1 MKSKSRK
8 TAVLSVIILLLI
20 MQLAFLN
27 ERKHEDNKTS
37 IQLAERNV
45 QDTSVSD
52 KEAAYTE
59 EIVSTEL
66 NVVYRNTSSLKDIS
80 QEMEESKVK
89 SSYDN
94 KVVSYTLEELIIYS
108 EPDLKSEPVGIMY
121 SGSEADVLE
130 RGEEWSKIQSG
141 KVTGYIRN
149 VDVLFDSEAE
159 VIASV
164 IGNKQAKVNADV
176 INVYAEADDSAAV
189 ISTLEKGAEIYA
201 YEENGNYTLISC
213 DNGFGYI
220 SNDSFDVSYNL
231 SKAVSM
237 AEIEAI
243 KEEER
248 AEAARKAAE
257 EAAAQAAGGQGT
269 KGHGTPAQAT
279 AAQNA
284 IKQQTTTR
292 GAYTVSAE
300 ELHLLAAIIYW
311 ESGWEPSEGQLAVA
325 NVVLNRVFSSRFSQN
340 TITSVVYAPGQFS
353 GVSENGVPS
362 ARFQAVLNKSN
373 EELNV
378 RGCYDSALRALA
390 GENNIGDLLFFINVK
405 KADITKYKGYTIVN
419 NHCFYTY

>member
-1 MKSKSRK
+1 MYKFVTITMEVIMKSKSRK

-52 KEAAYTE
+52 KDAAYTE
-59 EIVSTEL
+59 EIISTEL

-164 IGNKQAKVNADV
+164 IGNKQAKVNADM
-176 INVYAEADDSAAV
+176 INVYAEADNSAAV
-189 ISTLEKGAEIYA
+189 ISTLEK
-201 YEENGNYTLISC
+201 
-213 DNGFGYI
+213 
-220 SNDSFDVSYNL
+220 
-231 SKAVSM
+231 
-237 AEIEAI
+237 
-243 KEEER
+243 ER
-248 AEAARKAAE
+248 R
-257 EAAAQAAGGQGT
+257 
-269 KGHGTPAQAT
+269 
-279 AAQNA
+279 
-284 IKQQTTTR
+284 
-292 GAYTVSAE
+292 
-300 ELHLLAAIIYW
+300 
-311 ESGWEPSEGQLAVA
+311 
-325 NVVLNRVFSSRFSQN
+325 
-340 TITSVVYAPGQFS
+340 
-353 GVSENGVPS
+353 
-362 ARFQAVLNKSN
+362 
-373 EELNV
+373 
-378 RGCYDSALRALA
+378 
-390 GENNIGDLLFFINVK
+390 
-405 KADITKYKGYTIVN
+405 
-419 NHCFYTY
+419 

>member
-52 KEAAYTE
+52 KDAAYTE
-59 EIVSTEL
+59 EIISTEL

-164 IGNKQAKVNADV
+164 IGNKQAKVNADM
-176 INVYAEADDSAAV
+176 INVYAEADNSAAV
-189 ISTLEKGAEIYA
+189 ISTLEKGAEIDA

-257 EAAAQAAGGQGT
+257 EAA
-269 KGHGTPAQAT
+269 AQAT

-373 EELNV
+373 EELNL
-378 RGCYDSALRALA
+378 RGCYDSALKALA

-405 KADITKYKGYTIVN
+405 KADFTKYKGYTIVN

>member
-52 KEAAYTE
+52 KDAAYTE
-59 EIVSTEL
+59 EIISTEL

-164 IGNKQAKVNADV
+164 IGNKQAKVNADL

-189 ISTLEKGAEIYA
+189 ISTLEKGAEIDA

-257 EAAAQAAGGQGT
+257 EAAAQAA
-269 KGHGTPAQAT
+269 

-373 EELNV
+373 EELNL
-378 RGCYDSALRALA
+378 RGCYDSALKALA

-405 KADITKYKGYTIVN
+405 KADFTKYKGYTIVN

>member
-189 ISTLEKGAEIYA
+189 ISTLEKGAEIDA

-248 AEAARKAAE
+248 AEAARKAA
-257 EAAAQAAGGQGT
+257 AQAAA
-269 KGHGTPAQAT
+269 AQAT

>member
-52 KEAAYTE
+52 KDAAYTE
-59 EIVSTEL
+59 EIISTEL

-164 IGNKQAKVNADV
+164 IGNKQAKVNADM

-189 ISTLEKGAEIYA
+189 ISTLEKGAEIDA

-257 EAAAQAAGGQGT
+257 EAAAQAAAGQGGAAKAAAAAKEKYASVST
-269 KGHGTPAQAT
+269 T
-279 AAQNA
+279 A
-284 IKQQTTTR
+284 R
-292 GAYTVSAE
+292 SSYSASADE
-300 ELHLLAAIIYW
+300 IHLLAAIVYW
-311 ESGWEPSEGQLAVA
+311 ESGWEPANGQLAVA
-325 NVVLNRVFSSRFSQN
+325 NVVLNRVLSSRFSQN

-373 EELNV
+373 EELN
-378 RGCYDSALRALA
+378 
-390 GENNIGDLLFFINVK
+390 
-405 KADITKYKGYTIVN
+405 
-419 NHCFYTY
+419 

>member
-1 MKSKSRK
+1 M
-8 TAVLSVIILLLI
+8 
-20 MQLAFLN
+20 
-27 ERKHEDNKTS
+27 
-37 IQLAERNV
+37 
-45 QDTSVSD
+45 
-52 KEAAYTE
+52 
-59 EIVSTEL
+59 
-66 NVVYRNTSSLKDIS
+66 VYRNTSSLKDIS

-121 SGSEADVLE
+121 SGSEADGLA

-141 KVTGYIRN
+141 EVTGYIRN

-189 ISTLEKGAEIYA
+189 ISTLEKGAEIDA

-257 EAAAQAAGGQGT
+257 EAAAQAAA
-269 KGHGTPAQAT
+269 AQAAQDAPQT
-279 AAQNA
+279 LLKTGIALPQRGLAKADAERLTRSLKHTMSTYCMINRTEKGLSAAQQELEGL
-284 IKQQTTTR
+284 KSE
-292 GAYTVSAE
+292 SAALSMADAQDGE
-300 ELHLLAAIIYW
+300 IAALARLQSQLLLAKEMVKAMRKRT
-311 ESGWEPSEGQLAVA
+311 ESLGSH
-325 NVVLNRVFSSRFSQN
+325 
-340 TITSVVYAPGQFS
+340 Y
-353 GVSENGVPS
+353 
-362 ARFQAVLNKSN
+362 
-373 EELNV
+373 
-378 RGCYDSALRALA
+378 RA
-390 GENNIGDLLFFINVK
+390 D
-405 KADITKYKGYTIVN
+405 
-419 NHCFYTY
+419 

>member
-189 ISTLEKGAEIYA
+189 ISTLEKGAEIDA

-243 KEEER
+243 KEER

-257 EAAAQAAGGQGT
+257 EAAAQAAA
-269 KGHGTPAQAT
+269 AQAT

>member
-52 KEAAYTE
+52 KDASYTE
-59 EIVSTEL
+59 EIISTEL

-164 IGNKQAKVNADV
+164 IGNKQAKVNADM
-176 INVYAEADDSAAV
+176 INVYAEADNSAAV
-189 ISTLEKGAEIYA
+189 ISTLEK
-201 YEENGNYTLISC
+201 
-213 DNGFGYI
+213 
-220 SNDSFDVSYNL
+220 
-231 SKAVSM
+231 
-237 AEIEAI
+237 
-243 KEEER
+243 ER
-248 AEAARKAAE
+248 R
-257 EAAAQAAGGQGT
+257 
-269 KGHGTPAQAT
+269 
-279 AAQNA
+279 
-284 IKQQTTTR
+284 
-292 GAYTVSAE
+292 
-300 ELHLLAAIIYW
+300 
-311 ESGWEPSEGQLAVA
+311 
-325 NVVLNRVFSSRFSQN
+325 
-340 TITSVVYAPGQFS
+340 
-353 GVSENGVPS
+353 
-362 ARFQAVLNKSN
+362 
-373 EELNV
+373 
-378 RGCYDSALRALA
+378 
-390 GENNIGDLLFFINVK
+390 
-405 KADITKYKGYTIVN
+405 
-419 NHCFYTY
+419 

>member
-52 KEAAYTE
+52 KDAAYTE
-59 EIVSTEL
+59 EIISTEL

-164 IGNKQAKVNADV
+164 IGNKQAKVNADM

-189 ISTLEKGAEIYA
+189 ISTLEKGAEIDA

-257 EAAAQAAGGQGT
+257 EAAAQAA
-269 KGHGTPAQAT
+269 

>member
-189 ISTLEKGAEIYA
+189 ISTLEKGAEIDA

-257 EAAAQAAGGQGT
+257 EAA
-269 KGHGTPAQAT
+269 AQAT

>member
-52 KEAAYTE
+52 KDAAYTE
-59 EIVSTEL
+59 EIISTEL

-164 IGNKQAKVNADV
+164 IGNKQAKVNADM
-176 INVYAEADDSAAV
+176 INVYAEADNSAAV
-189 ISTLEKGAEIYA
+189 I
-201 YEENGNYTLISC
+201 
-213 DNGFGYI
+213 
-220 SNDSFDVSYNL
+220 
-231 SKAVSM
+231 
-237 AEIEAI
+237 
-243 KEEER
+243 
-248 AEAARKAAE
+248 
-257 EAAAQAAGGQGT
+257 
-269 KGHGTPAQAT
+269 
-279 AAQNA
+279 
-284 IKQQTTTR
+284 
-292 GAYTVSAE
+292 
-300 ELHLLAAIIYW
+300 
-311 ESGWEPSEGQLAVA
+311 
-325 NVVLNRVFSSRFSQN
+325 
-340 TITSVVYAPGQFS
+340 
-353 GVSENGVPS
+353 
-362 ARFQAVLNKSN
+362 
-373 EELNV
+373 
-378 RGCYDSALRALA
+378 
-390 GENNIGDLLFFINVK
+390 
-405 KADITKYKGYTIVN
+405 
-419 NHCFYTY
+419 

>member
-52 KEAAYTE
+52 KDASYTE
-59 EIVSTEL
+59 EIISTEL

-164 IGNKQAKVNADV
+164 IGNKQAKVNADL

-189 ISTLEKGAEIYA
+189 ISTLEK
-201 YEENGNYTLISC
+201 
-213 DNGFGYI
+213 
-220 SNDSFDVSYNL
+220 
-231 SKAVSM
+231 
-237 AEIEAI
+237 
-243 KEEER
+243 ER
-248 AEAARKAAE
+248 R
-257 EAAAQAAGGQGT
+257 
-269 KGHGTPAQAT
+269 
-279 AAQNA
+279 
-284 IKQQTTTR
+284 
-292 GAYTVSAE
+292 
-300 ELHLLAAIIYW
+300 
-311 ESGWEPSEGQLAVA
+311 
-325 NVVLNRVFSSRFSQN
+325 
-340 TITSVVYAPGQFS
+340 
-353 GVSENGVPS
+353 
-362 ARFQAVLNKSN
+362 
-373 EELNV
+373 
-378 RGCYDSALRALA
+378 
-390 GENNIGDLLFFINVK
+390 
-405 KADITKYKGYTIVN
+405 
-419 NHCFYTY
+419 

>member
-189 ISTLEKGAEIYA
+189 ISTLEKGAEIDA

-257 EAAAQAAGGQGT
+257 EAAAQAAAAQAT
-269 KGHGTPAQAT
+269 AAQAT

>member
-37 IQLAERNV
+37 IQLAELNV

-52 KEAAYTE
+52 KDAAYTE
-59 EIVSTEL
+59 EIISTEL

-164 IGNKQAKVNADV
+164 IGNKQAKVNADL

-189 ISTLEKGAEIYA
+189 ISTLEK
-201 YEENGNYTLISC
+201 
-213 DNGFGYI
+213 
-220 SNDSFDVSYNL
+220 
-231 SKAVSM
+231 
-237 AEIEAI
+237 
-243 KEEER
+243 ER
-248 AEAARKAAE
+248 R
-257 EAAAQAAGGQGT
+257 
-269 KGHGTPAQAT
+269 
-279 AAQNA
+279 
-284 IKQQTTTR
+284 
-292 GAYTVSAE
+292 
-300 ELHLLAAIIYW
+300 
-311 ESGWEPSEGQLAVA
+311 
-325 NVVLNRVFSSRFSQN
+325 
-340 TITSVVYAPGQFS
+340 
-353 GVSENGVPS
+353 
-362 ARFQAVLNKSN
+362 
-373 EELNV
+373 
-378 RGCYDSALRALA
+378 
-390 GENNIGDLLFFINVK
+390 
-405 KADITKYKGYTIVN
+405 
-419 NHCFYTY
+419 

>member
-52 KEAAYTE
+52 KDAAYTE
-59 EIVSTEL
+59 EIISTEL

-80 QEMEESKVK
+80 QEMEESKEK

-164 IGNKQAKVNADV
+164 IGNKQAKVNADL

-189 ISTLEKGAEIYA
+189 ISTLEKGAEIDA

-257 EAAAQAAGGQGT
+257 EAA
-269 KGHGTPAQAT
+269 AQAT

-373 EELNV
+373 EELNL
-378 RGCYDSALRALA
+378 RGCYDSALKALA

-405 KADITKYKGYTIVN
+405 KADFTKYKGYTIVN

>member
-1 MKSKSRK
+1 MEVIMKSKSRK

-52 KEAAYTE
+52 KDAAYTE
-59 EIVSTEL
+59 EIISTEL

-80 QEMEESKVK
+80 QEMEESKEK

-164 IGNKQAKVNADV
+164 IGNKQAKVNADL

-189 ISTLEKGAEIYA
+189 ISTLEKGAEIDA

-257 EAAAQAAGGQGT
+257 EAA
-269 KGHGTPAQAT
+269 AQAT

-373 EELNV
+373 EELNL
-378 RGCYDSALRALA
+378 RGCYDSALKALA

-405 KADITKYKGYTIVN
+405 KADFTKYKGYTIVN

>member
-1 MKSKSRK
+1 M
-8 TAVLSVIILLLI
+8 
-20 MQLAFLN
+20 
-27 ERKHEDNKTS
+27 
-37 IQLAERNV
+37 
-45 QDTSVSD
+45 
-52 KEAAYTE
+52 
-59 EIVSTEL
+59 
-66 NVVYRNTSSLKDIS
+66 
-80 QEMEESKVK
+80 
-89 SSYDN
+89 
-94 KVVSYTLEELIIYS
+94 
-108 EPDLKSEPVGIMY
+108 
-121 SGSEADVLE
+121 
-130 RGEEWSKIQSG
+130 
-141 KVTGYIRN
+141 
-149 VDVLFDSEAE
+149 
-159 VIASV
+159 
-164 IGNKQAKVNADV
+164 
-176 INVYAEADDSAAV
+176 INVYAEADNSAAV
-189 ISTLEKGAEIYA
+189 ISTLEKGAEIDA

-220 SNDSFDVSYNL
+220 SNGSFDVSYNL

-257 EAAAQAAGGQGT
+257 EAAAQAAA
-269 KGHGTPAQAT
+269 AQAT

-373 EELNV
+373 EELNL
-378 RGCYDSALRALA
+378 RGCYDSALKALA

-405 KADITKYKGYTIVN
+405 KADFTKYKGYTIVN

>member
-1 MKSKSRK
+1 MYKFVTITMEVIMKSKSRK

-52 KEAAYTE
+52 KDAAYTE

-189 ISTLEKGAEIYA
+189 ISTLEK
-201 YEENGNYTLISC
+201 
-213 DNGFGYI
+213 
-220 SNDSFDVSYNL
+220 
-231 SKAVSM
+231 
-237 AEIEAI
+237 
-243 KEEER
+243 ER
-248 AEAARKAAE
+248 R
-257 EAAAQAAGGQGT
+257 
-269 KGHGTPAQAT
+269 
-279 AAQNA
+279 
-284 IKQQTTTR
+284 
-292 GAYTVSAE
+292 
-300 ELHLLAAIIYW
+300 
-311 ESGWEPSEGQLAVA
+311 
-325 NVVLNRVFSSRFSQN
+325 
-340 TITSVVYAPGQFS
+340 
-353 GVSENGVPS
+353 
-362 ARFQAVLNKSN
+362 
-373 EELNV
+373 
-378 RGCYDSALRALA
+378 
-390 GENNIGDLLFFINVK
+390 
-405 KADITKYKGYTIVN
+405 
-419 NHCFYTY
+419 

>member
-52 KEAAYTE
+52 KDAAYTE
-59 EIVSTEL
+59 EIISTEL

-164 IGNKQAKVNADV
+164 IGNKQAKVNADM
-176 INVYAEADDSAAV
+176 INVYAEADNSAAV
-189 ISTLEKGAEIYA
+189 ISTLEKGAEIDA

-257 EAAAQAAGGQGT
+257 EAAAQAA
-269 KGHGTPAQAT
+269 

-373 EELNV
+373 EELNL
-378 RGCYDSALRALA
+378 RGCYDSALKALA

-405 KADITKYKGYTIVN
+405 KADFTKYKGYTIVN

>member
-52 KEAAYTE
+52 KDAAYTE
-59 EIVSTEL
+59 EIISTEL

-80 QEMEESKVK
+80 QEMEES
-89 SSYDN
+89 
-94 KVVSYTLEELIIYS
+94 LEELIIYS

-164 IGNKQAKVNADV
+164 IGNKQAKVNADM
-176 INVYAEADDSAAV
+176 INVYAEADNSAAV
-189 ISTLEKGAEIYA
+189 ISTLEKGAEIDA

-257 EAAAQAAGGQGT
+257 EAAAQAAA
-269 KGHGTPAQAT
+269 AQAT

-373 EELNV
+373 EELNL
-378 RGCYDSALRALA
+378 RGCYDSALKALA

-405 KADITKYKGYTIVN
+405 KADFTKYKGYTIVN

>member
-52 KEAAYTE
+52 KDAAYTE
-59 EIVSTEL
+59 EIISTEL

-164 IGNKQAKVNADV
+164 IGNKQAKVNADM

-189 ISTLEKGAEIYA
+189 ISTLEKGAEIDA

-248 AEAARKAAE
+248 AEAAPHIAVDYLFHPRPLGLAKLLLTHGFQVQSVFLDSISPEEKEVFFWLKENYPELRLISTVRPEMRVRPRQHSGKLLAIGQKAAWFTGSRNFVNMVQGGGLWGFDGIRHTAQLMVEAFHE
-257 EAAAQAAGGQGT
+257 EKDPEDLIVR
-269 KGHGTPAQAT
+269 KGWGC
-279 AAQNA
+279 
-284 IKQQTTTR
+284 
-292 GAYTVSAE
+292 
-300 ELHLLAAIIYW
+300 
-311 ESGWEPSEGQLAVA
+311 ESC
-325 NVVLNRVFSSRFSQN
+325 
-340 TITSVVYAPGQFS
+340 I
-353 GVSENGVPS
+353 
-362 ARFQAVLNKSN
+362 
-373 EELNV
+373 
-378 RGCYDSALRALA
+378 
-390 GENNIGDLLFFINVK
+390 
-405 KADITKYKGYTIVN
+405 
-419 NHCFYTY
+419 

>member
-37 IQLAERNV
+37 IQLAERDV

-52 KEAAYTE
+52 KDAAYTE

-94 KVVSYTLEELIIYS
+94 KVVSYTLEELTIYS

-149 VDVLFDSEAE
+149 VDVLFGSEAE
-159 VIASV
+159 VIASI
-164 IGNKQAKVNADV
+164 IGNKQAKVNADM
-176 INVYAEADDSAAV
+176 INVYAEADNSAAV
-189 ISTLEKGAEIYA
+189 ISTLEKGAEIDA

-257 EAAAQAAGGQGT
+257 EAAAQAA
-269 KGHGTPAQAT
+269 

-292 GAYTVSAE
+292 GSYTVSAE

-405 KADITKYKGYTIVN
+405 KADFTKYKGYTIVN

>member
-52 KEAAYTE
+52 KDAAYTE
-59 EIVSTEL
+59 EIISTEL

-121 SGSEADVLE
+121 SGSEADVHE

-164 IGNKQAKVNADV
+164 IGNKQVKVNADM
-176 INVYAEADDSAAV
+176 INVYAEADNSAAV
-189 ISTLEKGAEIYA
+189 ISTLEKGAEIDA

-257 EAAAQAAGGQGT
+257 EAAAQAAA
-269 KGHGTPAQAT
+269 AQAT

>member
-1 MKSKSRK
+1 MYKFVTITMEVIMKSKSRK

-52 KEAAYTE
+52 KDAAYTE
-59 EIVSTEL
+59 EIISTEL

-164 IGNKQAKVNADV
+164 IGNKQAKVNADM

-189 ISTLEKGAEIYA
+189 ISTLEK
-201 YEENGNYTLISC
+201 
-213 DNGFGYI
+213 
-220 SNDSFDVSYNL
+220 
-231 SKAVSM
+231 
-237 AEIEAI
+237 
-243 KEEER
+243 ER
-248 AEAARKAAE
+248 R
-257 EAAAQAAGGQGT
+257 
-269 KGHGTPAQAT
+269 
-279 AAQNA
+279 
-284 IKQQTTTR
+284 
-292 GAYTVSAE
+292 
-300 ELHLLAAIIYW
+300 
-311 ESGWEPSEGQLAVA
+311 
-325 NVVLNRVFSSRFSQN
+325 
-340 TITSVVYAPGQFS
+340 
-353 GVSENGVPS
+353 
-362 ARFQAVLNKSN
+362 
-373 EELNV
+373 
-378 RGCYDSALRALA
+378 
-390 GENNIGDLLFFINVK
+390 
-405 KADITKYKGYTIVN
+405 
-419 NHCFYTY
+419 

>member
-52 KEAAYTE
+52 KDAAYTE
-59 EIVSTEL
+59 EIISTEL

-164 IGNKQAKVNADV
+164 IGNKQAKVNADL

-189 ISTLEKGAEIYA
+189 ISTLEKGAEIDA

-257 EAAAQAAGGQGT
+257 EAA
-269 KGHGTPAQAT
+269 AQAT

-373 EELNV
+373 EELNL
-378 RGCYDSALRALA
+378 RGCYDSALKALA

-405 KADITKYKGYTIVN
+405 KADFTKYKGYTIVN

>member
-1 MKSKSRK
+1 M
-8 TAVLSVIILLLI
+8 
-20 MQLAFLN
+20 
-27 ERKHEDNKTS
+27 
-37 IQLAERNV
+37 
-45 QDTSVSD
+45 
-52 KEAAYTE
+52 YT
-59 EIVSTEL
+59 
-66 NVVYRNTSSLKDIS
+66 
-80 QEMEESKVK
+80 QEKVK

-141 KVTGYIRN
+141 EVTGYIRN

-189 ISTLEKGAEIYA
+189 ISTLEKGAEIDA

-248 AEAARKAAE
+248 AEAARKAVE
-257 EAAAQAAGGQGT
+257 EAAAQAAA
-269 KGHGTPAQAT
+269 AQAT

>member
-52 KEAAYTE
+52 KDAAYTE
-59 EIVSTEL
+59 EIISTEL

-121 SGSEADVLE
+121 SGSEADILE

-164 IGNKQAKVNADV
+164 IGNKQAKVNADM

-189 ISTLEKGAEIYA
+189 ISTLEKGAEIDA

-257 EAAAQAAGGQGT
+257 EAA
-269 KGHGTPAQAT
+269 AQAT

-373 EELNV
+373 EELNL
-378 RGCYDSALRALA
+378 RGCYDSALKALA

-405 KADITKYKGYTIVN
+405 KADFTKYKGYTIVN